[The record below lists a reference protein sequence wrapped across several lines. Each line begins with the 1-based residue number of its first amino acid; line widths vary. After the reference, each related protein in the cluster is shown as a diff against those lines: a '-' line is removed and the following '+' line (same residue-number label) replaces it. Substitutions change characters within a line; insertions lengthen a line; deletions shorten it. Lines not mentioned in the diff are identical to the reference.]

1 MPDTLISSQQQES
14 LPPSSSETVVEV
26 TEGAESKAA
35 GQHVFNE
42 QTNYV
47 PRSTIITVSDHH
59 SQYDPES

>member
-14 LPPSSSETVVEV
+14 SPPGSSETVVEV
-26 TEGAESKAA
+26 TEGTETKTA

-47 PRSTIITVSDHH
+47 PRSTIITVSYHH
-59 SQYDPES
+59 RQYDPEN